1 MFEAL
6 SFSDVGATGLV
17 TIVVVLILLGRLV
30 PRRHLEDVREDAA
43 HWRKAAELTEAARAE
58 EAAQT
63 RQLLEASDMHTRLL
77 ESIRDA
83 ADRRDPP

>member
-30 PRRHLEDVREDAA
+30 PRRHLEDIREDAA
-43 HWRKAAELTEAARAE
+43 HWRRAAELTEAARAE

-63 RQLLEASDMHTRLL
+63 RQLLDSIGMNTRLL
-77 ESIRDA
+77 ESIRAA
-83 ADRRDPP
+83 ADRKDKP

>member
-1 MFEAL
+1 MIEGIAIT
-6 SFSDVGATGLV
+6 DVGATGLV
-17 TIVVVLILLGRLV
+17 AIVVVLILLGRLV

-43 HWRKAAELTEAARAE
+43 HWRRAAELTEQARAE

-63 RQLLEASDMHTRLL
+63 RRLLEASDMHTRLL

-83 ADRRDPP
+83 AQRRDET